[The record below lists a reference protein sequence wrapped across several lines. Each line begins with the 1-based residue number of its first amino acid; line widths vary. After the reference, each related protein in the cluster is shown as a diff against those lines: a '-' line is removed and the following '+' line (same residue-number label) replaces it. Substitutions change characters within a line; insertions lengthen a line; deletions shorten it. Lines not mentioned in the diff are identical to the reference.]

1 MSIMSIKTEISFSQ
15 SQYPS
20 ILVVQI
26 YQPKHLLSAMI
37 ILQYSS
43 RYFSEYW
50 PLCEDS
56 SAKVVAMLKHKHM
69 DKKLTFC
76 LLHFIFFVFNC
87 VPHVTYVPES

>member
-20 ILVVQI
+20 VLVVQI
-26 YQPKHLLSAMI
+26 YQPKQLLSAVI

-43 RYFSEYW
+43 WYFSEYW

-56 SAKVVAMLKHKHM
+56 NTEVVAMLKHKHM
-69 DKKLTFC
+69 DKKIDFLSFSFYFLC
-76 LLHFIFFVFNC
+76 F
-87 VPHVTYVPES
+87 